1 MDLAHERY
9 AELERH
15 MIEANPAADTARIR
29 AAFEYANDHHGPQL
43 RKSGEPY
50 IIHPIAVAEIIN
62 ELELDQ
68 DSIVAALLHD
78 CIEDTDSTHDEI
90 ARLFG
95 PQVAD
100 LVEGV
105 TKLTRMQYTSREDE
119 QMENLRKMFVAMAKD
134 VRVILI
140 KLCDRLHNMRTL
152 QYQSDKKQKEKS
164 LETMEV
170 YAPIAHRLGMQK
182 LKWELED
189 LALKYL
195 DPVGYHD
202 VEQALRELTQENS
215 EFLER
220 MQAQIEERLQT
231 DGLHCKVYGRLKH
244 LYSIYRKMYAQ
255 NKTIKEIFD
264 IYAFRVM
271 VDDIPSCYNV
281 LGCIHDMF
289 KPVLGRFKDYIG
301 TPKPN
306 GYQSLHTTVVGR
318 EAIPFEVQ
326 IRTWQMH
333 QTAEYGVAAH
343 WKYKE
348 GMANEKLG
356 TEREFEWVR
365 KLLESQQDAD
375 PDEFV
380 RTLRVDM
387 FSDEVFVFTPNGDVK
402 SLPAGATP
410 IDFAYSIHSA
420 VGNSMTGARVNGR
433 IVTFETPLKNGD
445 IVEIITSKNAHGP
458 SRDWM
463 KICKSNEARNKIRQW
478 FKKERREENIA
489 TGRASFETELKHA
502 GLSIAAITATA
513 ELTDTL
519 LRRVRFGSLDEL
531 YAAIGYGGM
540 SAQKAVGRMKEELTR
555 LGRLERQRA
564 EQEALRA
571 AASTGE
577 AIFPA
582 GKAGAAPRPR
592 HSDNGIIVEGLDN
605 CMVKFSKCCTPVPG
619 DPVVGFITKGYG
631 VSIHRQDCP
640 NADPARRKPE
650 EAGRWVKVSW
660 ADAGEDAHFRTSLDI
675 SAKDRDGLTLDVA
688 MVLSAQKV
696 RLNNISA
703 RSQPDG
709 YAMVNLEMSV
719 KDKAELSAVINKLSA
734 VPGVCLVRRAGG
746 VSPPSPYPLPPG
758 GTPPAGYF
766 RQESLS

>member
-9 AELERH
+9 EELEQH
-15 MIEANPAADTARIR
+15 ILKTNPAADVARIR
-29 AAFEYANDHHGPQL
+29 AAFEYANNHHGPQL

-95 PQVAD
+95 AQVAD

-119 QMENLRKMFVAMAKD
+119 QMENLRKMFMAMAKD

-152 QYQSDKKQKEKS
+152 QYQSDAKQKEKS

-202 VEQALRELTQENS
+202 VEQALRDLTTENS

-220 MQAQIEERLQT
+220 MQKQIEERLRA
-231 DGLHCKVYGRLKH
+231 DGLQCTVYGRLKH

-306 GYQSLHTTVVGR
+306 GYQSLHTTVIGR

-343 WKYKE
+343 WKYKQ

-489 TGRASFETELKHA
+489 TGRAMFETELKHA
-502 GLSIAAITATA
+502 GLSIAAITATSD
-513 ELTDTL
+513 LTDTL

-564 EQEALRA
+564 EQEALRTA
-571 AASTGE
+571 AATGE

-582 GKAGAAPRPR
+582 GKAGAAPKPR

-660 ADAGEDAHFRTSLDI
+660 ADAGEDAHFRTSLEI

-688 MVLSAQKV
+688 MALSAQKV

-709 YAMVNLEMSV
+709 YAMVNLELAV

-734 VPGVCLVRRAGG
+734 VPGVFLVRRAGG
-746 VSPPSPYPLPPG
+746 
-758 GTPPAGYF
+758 
-766 RQESLS
+766 